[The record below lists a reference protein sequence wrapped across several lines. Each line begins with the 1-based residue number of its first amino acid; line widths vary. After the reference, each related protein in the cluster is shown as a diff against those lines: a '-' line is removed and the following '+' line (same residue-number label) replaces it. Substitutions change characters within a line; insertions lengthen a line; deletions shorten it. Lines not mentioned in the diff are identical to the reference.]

1 MDAATEPVAD
11 PAADRRIG
19 KILRRHRL
27 RRRTVGR
34 AIGRGP
40 GAVLSAGV
48 VGALVLSGC
57 ASQDPGVPEPA
68 AQTQPITVGAD
79 LADAQQAVLGEIYV
93 GAMERRGRGAE
104 AVIDVPSEERMQA
117 VQSGGV
123 TLSFGCTGELLGLI
137 DPVTARELADEY
149 IADDDP
155 GKALSP
161 EWRDRVYAAVS
172 SALPGEIMATDPS
185 NAQGCGREDGLSDA
199 EAAALEASVADDPG
213 AVLPQHIVPFYLKPA
228 MTRSDRVNVLN
239 RVAGSMST
247 EELDR
252 LTEDVEDG
260 ADAAETA
267 RDWLDTSRFAT
278 G

>member
-79 LADAQQAVLGEIYV
+79 LADAQQAVLGEVYV

-155 GKALSP
+155 HLQRGDLRFEPMLALSSGADGMDAIRHITTRAAAHLHDGAWLLL
-161 EWRDRVYAAVS
+161 EHGWEQGEAVRELLAAAGFDAVQTHRDLEHRDRVTS
-172 SALPGEIMATDPS
+172 
-185 NAQGCGREDGLSDA
+185 GRW
-199 EAAALEASVADDPG
+199 P
-213 AVLPQHIVPFYLKPA
+213 
-228 MTRSDRVNVLN
+228 R
-239 RVAGSMST
+239 
-247 EELDR
+247 
-252 LTEDVEDG
+252 
-260 ADAAETA
+260 
-267 RDWLDTSRFAT
+267 
-278 G
+278 

>member
-1 MDAATEPVAD
+1 MDAATDAATK

-27 RRRTVGR
+27 RRRTVGLS
-34 AIGRGP
+34 IGRGP
-40 GAVLSAGV
+40 GALLSAGV
-48 VGALVLSGC
+48 AGALVLSGC
-57 ASQDPGVPEPA
+57 ASQDPGVPEPPV
-68 AQTQPITVGAD
+68 QTQPITVGAD
-79 LADAQQAVLGEIYV
+79 LADAQQAVLGEVYV

-123 TLSFGCTGELLGLI
+123 TLSFGCTGVLGLI

>member
-1 MDAATEPVAD
+1 MDAATELVAD

-27 RRRTVGR
+27 RRRTVGLS
-34 AIGRGP
+34 IGRGP
-40 GAVLSAGV
+40 GALLSAGV
-48 VGALVLSGC
+48 AGALVLSGC
-57 ASQDPGVPEPA
+57 ASQDPGVPEPPV
-68 AQTQPITVGAD
+68 QTQPITVGAD
-79 LADAQQAVLGEIYV
+79 LADAQQAVLGEVYV

>member
-1 MDAATEPVAD
+1 MDAATDAATK

-27 RRRTVGR
+27 RRRTVGLS
-34 AIGRGP
+34 IGRGP
-40 GAVLSAGV
+40 GALLSAGV
-48 VGALVLSGC
+48 AGALVLSGC
-57 ASQDPGVPEPA
+57 ASQDRGVPEPA

-79 LADAQQAVLGEIYV
+79 LADAQQAVLGEVYV